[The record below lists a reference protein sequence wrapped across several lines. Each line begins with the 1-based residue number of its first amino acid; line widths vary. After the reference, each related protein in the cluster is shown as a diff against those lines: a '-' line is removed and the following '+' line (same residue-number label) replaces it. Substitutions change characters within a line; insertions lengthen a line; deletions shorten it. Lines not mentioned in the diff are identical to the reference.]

1 MLGVSHWKYDAASIK
16 ERNYTGK
23 TEKKFVSEWNQL
35 LSEKFHLNIT
45 LPGAFIDS
53 YAKQPWNLDDKDQ
66 QVAFTRE
73 TGKLWSFSKEN
84 DLFMFRTVQDVLK
97 ENQKLKDEIRF
108 LNETLSTDIEDLKNG
123 LSQLNGSVIET
134 KSSVQDLKI
143 DSDNIKMNLNVVQ
156 KVNIIHVID
165 INLTQ

>member
-66 QVAFTRE
+66 QIAFTRE
-73 TGKLWSFSKEN
+73 TGKLFKT
-84 DLFMFRTVQDVLK
+84 F
-97 ENQKLKDEIRF
+97 
-108 LNETLSTDIEDLKNG
+108 
-123 LSQLNGSVIET
+123 
-134 KSSVQDLKI
+134 
-143 DSDNIKMNLNVVQ
+143 
-156 KVNIIHVID
+156 
-165 INLTQ
+165 